1 MKYIKIGV
9 VFAVCLL
16 LYFIPSLLFK
26 ADPAYYKSLN
36 LPSYAPSALLFGIA
50 WPILYV
56 IFSLYIAIKLVNQNL
71 SKEMLVYFII
81 NYIISF
87 FFNKVFFVDHNLFL
101 TFAVTFCCFL
111 TGLFLFITSLK
122 KNKKEFLVFL
132 PYLLWT
138 LFASILMAH
147 IYLIN

>member
-9 VFAVCLL
+9 IFAVSLL

-26 ADPAYYKSLN
+26 VDPAYYTSLM
-36 LPSYAPSALLFGIA
+36 LPSYAPPALLFGIA

-56 IFSLYIAIKLVNQNL
+56 IFSLYIAIKLGNQDL
-71 SKEMLVYFII
+71 PKEMIVYFMI

-111 TGLFLFITSLK
+111 TGLFLFITSFK

-138 LFASILMAH
+138 LFATILMAH

>member
-1 MKYIKIGV
+1 MKYLKIGI
-9 VFAVCLL
+9 VFVVCLL
-16 LYFIPSLLFK
+16 LYFLPALLFK

-36 LPSYAPSALLFGIA
+36 LPNYAPPAILFAIA

-56 IFSLYIAIKLVNQNL
+56 IFSMYLAIKITNRDL
-71 SKEMLVYFII
+71 SKEMIVYFII
-81 NYIISF
+81 NYVISF
-87 FFNKVFFVDHNLFL
+87 FFNKVFFIEHNLFL

-111 TGLFLFITSLK
+111 SGLFLFISSFK
-122 KNKKEFLVFL
+122 KSKKEFFIFL

>member
-9 VFAVCLL
+9 VFAVSLL

-26 ADPAYYKSLN
+26 ANPNYYTTLK
-36 LPSYAPSALLFGIA
+36 LPCYAPPALFFGIV
-50 WPILYV
+50 WPILY
-56 IFSLYIAIKLVNQNL
+56 ILFSLYLAIKLVNHTL
-71 SKEMLVYFII
+71 SKEMILYFSM

-87 FFNKVFFVDHNLFL
+87 FFNKVFFLDHNLFL

-111 TGLFLFITSLK
+111 TGLFLFITSFK

-132 PYLLWT
+132 PYLIWT
-138 LFASILMAH
+138 LFATILMAH